1 MIGSIV
7 RKEMSITF
15 KEKGTFFWL
24 FVLPIL
30 FIVMFSAIF
39 GNSSQEYTVRYY
51 DADQSQASA
60 DLLNLINGVDGF
72 KLQNLTGESLDLQL
86 EEIRS
91 GKVSSMLV
99 IPDGYGEKLQSGE
112 TAELELYRD
121 AGDDNASAPVVAL
134 LNNVIAQFKEAK
146 LATVLKE
153 FGQQDDT
160 VANILQSPVELKDM
174 KEAVVKIDTVTQVVP
189 GYTVMFV
196 FFIMITMVRNFLR
209 DKTSGM
215 LARLSGTPMRS
226 HHYLVGM
233 WVPNIVVVL
242 IQCTVLLLFGK
253 IVYGL
258 RIGDL
263 SAVALLVICL
273 AVCCTGIGLM
283 LSMLVRSENQGIGF
297 VQIITMGGAIVGGL
311 WFPYEFLPT
320 FVQTIGKFT
329 PQYWAQRGLQDVML
343 RGMHIDGIW
352 LNAVIL
358 LVIGFVGLSVA
369 LLSFKRFAN
378 GSTH

>member
-1 MIGSIV
+1 MIGSIL
-7 RKEMSITF
+7 RKELSITF

-39 GNSSQEYTVRYY
+39 SNTSQEYAVRYY
-51 DADQSQASA
+51 DADHSVASEQ
-60 DLLNLINGVDGF
+60 LLNLINQVEGF
-72 KLQNLTGESLDLQL
+72 KLQNNSNEPLDDQL
-86 EEIRS
+86 EGIRS
-91 GKVSSMLV
+91 GKISSLLV
-99 IPDGYGEKLQSGE
+99 IPKGYGESLQSGA
-112 TAELELYRD
+112 TAKLELYRD
-121 AGDDNASAPVVAL
+121 AADDNASAPVSAL
-134 LNNVIAQFKEAK
+134 LGNIVSQYKEVK
-146 LATVLKE
+146 LAAVLE
-153 FGQQDDT
+153 ELGQQGNA
-160 VANILQSPVELKDM
+160 VENILTSPVELQEM
-174 KEAVVKIDTVTQVVP
+174 KESAVKIDTVTQVVP

-209 DKTSGM
+209 DKNSGM

-226 HHYLVGM
+226 HHYLIGM

-258 RIGDL
+258 QLGDI
-263 SAVALLVICL
+263 SAVALLICCL

-311 WFPYEFLPT
+311 WFPYDFLPE
-320 FVQTIGKFT
+320 FVRMIGKFT
-329 PQYWAQRGLQDVML
+329 PQFWAQRGLQDVML

-352 LNAVIL
+352 LNATIL
-358 LVIGFVGLSVA
+358 LGIGFVGLGIA
-369 LLSFKRFAN
+369 LLGFRRFAN
-378 GSTH
+378 GSMH

>member
-1 MIGSIV
+1 MIGSIL
-7 RKEMSITF
+7 RKELSITF

-39 GNSSQEYTVRYY
+39 SNTSQEYAVRYY
-51 DADQSQASA
+51 DADHSVASEQ
-60 DLLNLINGVDGF
+60 LLNLINQVEGF
-72 KLQNLTGESLDLQL
+72 KLQNNSNESLDEQL
-86 EEIRS
+86 EGIRS
-91 GKVSSMLV
+91 GKIPSLLV
-99 IPDGYGEKLQSGE
+99 IPEGYGESLQSGA
-112 TAELELYRD
+112 TAKLELYRD
-121 AGDDNASAPVVAL
+121 AADDNASAPVSAL
-134 LNNVIAQFKEAK
+134 LGNIVSQYKEVK
-146 LATVLKE
+146 LTAVLE
-153 FGQQDDT
+153 ELGQQGNT
-160 VANILQSPVELKDM
+160 VENILKSPVELQEM
-174 KEAVVKIDTVTQVVP
+174 KESAVKIDTVTQVVP

-209 DKTSGM
+209 DKNSGM

-226 HHYLVGM
+226 HHYLIGM

-242 IQCTVLLLFGK
+242 IQCAVLLLFGK

-258 RIGDL
+258 QLGDV
-263 SAVALLVICL
+263 SAVALLICCL

-311 WFPYEFLPT
+311 WFPYDFLPE
-320 FVQTIGKFT
+320 FVRMIGKFT
-329 PQYWAQRGLQDVML
+329 PQFWAQRGLQDVML

-352 LNAVIL
+352 LNAAIL
-358 LVIGFVGLSVA
+358 LGIGFVGLGIA
-369 LLSFKRFAN
+369 LLSFRRFAN
-378 GSTH
+378 GSMH

>member
-30 FIVMFSAIF
+30 FIVMFFAIF

-51 DADQSQASA
+51 DADQSEASA
-60 DLLNLINGVDGF
+60 DLLNLINQVDGF

-99 IPDGYGEKLQSGE
+99 IPDGYGEKLQSG
-112 TAELELYRD
+112 TMAELELYRD

-134 LNNVIAQFKEAK
+134 LNNIIAQFKEAK

-153 FGQQDDT
+153 FGQQDDA
-160 VANILQSPVELKDM
+160 VASILQSPVELKDM

-226 HHYLVGM
+226 HHYLIGM

-258 RIGDL
+258 QLGDL
-263 SAVALLVICL
+263 SAVALLIICL

-311 WFPYEFLPT
+311 WFPYEFLPA

-369 LLSFKRFAN
+369 LLSFRRFAN